1 MATLKS
7 SYEDFSTVTVTY
19 STSATNADLT
29 AKITRVQIFG
39 QGSFGYTIS
48 SSNSLTYGASSGHY
62 AKGSDWASNPYGE
75 YDLTKN
81 ITKAVAKGTTAKTV
95 YICLYITGYA
105 QDWETAL
112 SSKKPVAYAAI
123 TVPALVSYAV
133 KYAANGGSS
142 TPSAQTKYHGQ
153 ALALRGSISH
163 AATTPASYKVTY
175 NYNGSGQASGS
186 ATANVTRTWTFS
198 KWKASDGKTYAAG
211 GSYTANAATTM
222 TAQWTT
228 SDSTAQ
234 LTLPTPNARTGYTFA
249 GWYTAATG
257 GSSKGAAGAKFTPTA
272 ATTLYAHWTG
282 NSYAVNYNANGGT
295 GAPSAQ
301 TRTYGT
307 ALTLSTTKP
316 TRIGHTFL
324 GWATTSSAKAAQYA
338 PGASYNPSTAAA
350 TTLYAVW
357 KSNYA
362 APKISSLT
370 AVRCDSTGAPDDEG
384 GYAKVTAAWSTMQS
398 IDQNKTA
405 NYGTVTGKTRA
416 SNSSSDVDF
425 TFSSGAG
432 GTGVYSGT
440 AVAIV
445 PNMSTERSYR
455 VMVTVADAQGG
466 SSTSRSTV
474 LSASFFTMDFAEGGR
489 GVGILEAAP
498 ETGVAVGDDV
508 TLHGDLNM
516 EGDATRSAE
525 AQMTGAA
532 PSIDQRVDQS
542 YRLGARPAGPVWNG
556 GVFAHDSNGDQI
568 FYTQPS
574 ILADGRTQRSF
585 VAARRSDDGADSYTN
600 GFYLGLN
607 PDGTP
612 YTSFT
617 SGGAAAWRAGMNV
630 VNKSGD
636 TMSGTL
642 TNDGASFVAKYHA
655 NVDGVAQ
662 YDRDGAAPTADRWST
677 GLYINDTDGETT
689 TFLRSARR
697 GTSGRMDAVLWV
709 YNEPEGGSAEPV
721 GNGLII
727 GVDRDGTKYYYVSD
741 KPKFRADMETLGAVT
756 KNGYGG
762 MMHPSGND
770 TAYMRTT
777 QSGLIPYQS
786 GGASVIGT
794 STWPFSSGYFNA
806 LTVDGVSVRNA
817 GIINAG
823 TLPLA
828 RGGTGASLSAA
839 PSIIVDLASTSGAS
853 PFAASPKPGVTG
865 ILPQAHGGTGLGTAY
880 ANITSYDLGSTPIK
894 TSTWTEC
901 RYPASGTSAPARVK
915 PGAGVYIVFLSFAF
929 AANANGGRL
938 ITAGTTS
945 NVTGYSD
952 SNYLAARLHASN
964 SGTTKSTT
972 ATVTEFGADDTL
984 YVRAWQDS
992 GATINCAV
1000 HVRLVRIA

>member
-1 MATLKS
+1 MMATLKS

-48 SSNSLTYGASSGHY
+48 SSNNLTYGASSGHY

-112 SSKKPVAYAAI
+112 SSKKPVAYATIA
-123 TVPALVSYAV
+123 VPALASYAV

-142 TPSAQTKYHGQ
+142 TPSAQTKYYGQ

-175 NYNGSGQASGS
+175 NYNGSGQTSTS
-186 ATANVTRTWTFS
+186 ATANVTRKWTFS
-198 KWKASDGKTYAAG
+198 KWKASDGTQYNGG

-228 SDSTAQ
+228 SDTTAQ
-234 LTLPTPNARTGYTFA
+234 LTLPTPTARTGYTFA

-257 GSSKGAAGAKFTPTA
+257 GTSKGAAGAKFTPTA

-301 TRTYGT
+301 TRTHGT

-416 SNSSSDVDF
+416 SGTSTDVSF

-432 GTGVYSGT
+432 GSGIYSGT

-445 PNMSTERSYR
+445 PNMSTEKSYS
-455 VMVTVADAQGG
+455 VTVSVTDAQGG
-466 SSTSRSTV
+466 NTTVRST
-474 LSASFFTMDFAEGGR
+474 LLTSAKFILDFKAGGEGI
-489 GVGILEAAP
+489 GIGA
-498 ETGVAVGDDV
+498 
-508 TLHGDLNM
+508 
-516 EGDATRSAE
+516 
-525 AQMTGAA
+525 AA
-532 PSIDQRVDQS
+532 PSSGLVIGKHTTHTATVSQE
-542 YRLGARPAGPVWNG
+542 G
-556 GVFAHDSNGDQI
+556 GNI
-568 FYTQPS
+568 N
-574 ILADGRTQRSF
+574 IK
-585 VAARRSDDGADSYTN
+585 AA
-600 GFYLGLN
+600 
-607 PDGTP
+607 
-612 YTSFT
+612 
-617 SGGAAAWRAGMNV
+617 
-630 VNKSGD
+630 
-636 TMSGTL
+636 TL
-642 TNDGASFVAKYHA
+642 
-655 NVDGVAQ
+655 
-662 YDRDGAAPTADRWST
+662 DRDGADPSETIWEDNRT
-677 GLYINDTDGETT
+677 LNLMDKDGDTVGR
-689 TFLRSARR
+689 LRIGRSA
-697 GTSGRMDAVLWV
+697 GGVDYTQLLVWNEDGSGNPV
-709 YNEPEGGSAEPV
+709 YNTFAVAV
-721 GNGLII
+721 GK
-727 GVDRDGTKYYYVSD
+727 DGTRYYSMSDPDAFVS
-741 KPKFRADMETLGAVT
+741 ALGLDRSATVT
-756 KNGYGG
+756 TISQVITAA
-762 MMHPSGND
+762 SGITIN
-770 TAYMRTT
+770 
-777 QSGLIPYQS
+777 
-786 GGASVIGT
+786 SVSYT
-794 STWPFSSGYFNA
+794 E
-806 LTVDGVSVRNA
+806 RA
-817 GIINAG
+817 GIAHLNV
-823 TLPLA
+823 
-828 RGGTGASLSAA
+828 SAK
-839 PSIIVDLASTSGAS
+839 G
-853 PFAASPKPGVTG
+853 FAASTGSQAVGTVVSGKRPAFIRYESVTTSYAVYCSLTSAG
-865 ILPQAHGGTGLGTAY
+865 ALSVYWGTAP
-880 ANITSYDLGSTPIK
+880 SPSTNY
-894 TSTWTEC
+894 TMSLV
-901 RYPASGTSAPARVK
+901 YP
-915 PGAGVYIVFLSFAF
+915 
-929 AANANGGRL
+929 
-938 ITAGTTS
+938 
-945 NVTGYSD
+945 
-952 SNYLAARLHASN
+952 LA
-964 SGTTKSTT
+964 
-972 ATVTEFGADDTL
+972 
-984 YVRAWQDS
+984 
-992 GATINCAV
+992 
-1000 HVRLVRIA
+1000 